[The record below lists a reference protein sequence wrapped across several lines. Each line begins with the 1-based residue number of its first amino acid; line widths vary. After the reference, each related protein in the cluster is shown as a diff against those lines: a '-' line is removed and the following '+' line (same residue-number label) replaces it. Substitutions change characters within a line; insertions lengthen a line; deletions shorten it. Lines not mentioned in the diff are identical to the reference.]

1 MLIAAFG
8 YWGIGLP
15 LGAALAFLTPLA
27 GRGIWMGLAAGLA
40 VVAVLMTVRWTRRDR
55 LGLSRLGKTP
65 AGVPVVAGTPLV

>member
-1 MLIAAFG
+1 
-8 YWGIGLP
+8 
-15 LGAALAFLTPLA
+15 
-27 GRGIWMGLAAGLA
+27 